1 MCPVN
6 DCDLKLNIYCKE
18 LNIWISLL
26 ILVFLFFLSFFS
38 GRQEIIF
45 RNYTHQVDEKN
56 GILFSFR
63 YGRKE
68 NIFKL
73 AWRFFQASLP
83 VYEKKTY
90 FVHNLYEINNNLGQ
104 CQYSWI
110 LHLKW
115 NFHLNVTKLDQLPK
129 TNNFICILH
138 VLWLTHN
145 GQGTCVTGIGSYINL

>member
-6 DCDLKLNIYCKE
+6 DCDLKLNLFCKK

-26 ILVFLFFLSFFS
+26 VLVFLIFFPMSIGNNFY
-38 GRQEIIF
+38 
-45 RNYTHQVDEKN
+45 YTHQVDEKN
-56 GILFSFR
+56 GIVFSFR

-73 AWRFFQASLP
+73 AWRVFQAFLP
-83 VYEKKTY
+83 IYEKKIY

-104 CQYSWI
+104 CKYSWI
-110 LHLKW
+110 LHSEY
-115 NFHLNVTKLDQLPK
+115 NFHLDVTKLDQLPK

-138 VLWLTHN
+138 VLWFTPN
-145 GQGTCVTGIGSYINL
+145 GQGTCVNGIGSYINL